1 MARRKSTKTIE
12 EGTRHLENPAILDDI
27 IRPEVSSAEVD
38 TAIKVAT
45 LIEQKN
51 KLNDPEAIRDMRD
64 MALACRDAKDPR
76 GIPTMLRLHAR
87 IRDAIPMYHAKSDEM
102 AEMYWVTMRDD
113 AYYKFDTFMTYME
126 RKRPLK
132 EQFYK
137 PRRRALYH
145 VAKGIQDLADNR
157 LDELFINL
165 PPRTGKTQIVKFAM
179 VWWGGRNPELSN
191 LYSAFSDKITS
202 AFYTGLNE
210 LMTDPTYCYQEVFPM
225 NHIVRTKGD
234 DEIIDL
240 NRNKSYPTFTCR
252 SLYGTLNGSCDCSG
266 LGVADDLLSGIE
278 EALSADRLET
288 AWGKFDNNF
297 MSRIK
302 FDYGAKLIN
311 MGTRWAI
318 LDPQGRRQELLETEA
333 AYEGWRYRII
343 SIPALNGSDES
354 NFDYDFGV
362 GFSTETYR
370 RRRASFEANNDVA
383 SWNAQYMQEPIDRQG
398 SVFTPDT
405 MKFYNGEL
413 PVGDDGKPMKPDR
426 IYMAVDEAFGG
437 GDYVSAPI
445 AFQYGNMHF
454 IHDVVYDNGDKFITR
469 PLIADA
475 ILRNG
480 VQAAQFEETATT
492 ADYHEWIS
500 DYLAE
505 RRYSCN
511 ITTKAPSTQ
520 TSKKFRIFDKAP
532 EIREYYFRD
541 SKHRTPQYTQFMNNL
556 YAFKMEGKVK
566 HDDAPD
572 SMAQLCEMKLK
583 GMFSADIYDSP
594 I

>member
-1 MARRKSTKTIE
+1 MAKRGRPRKIQRVETLE
-12 EGTRHLENPAILDDI
+12 EFEELTREKPDINLDDVI
-27 IRPEVSSAEVD
+27 K
-38 TAIKVAT
+38 TATWFEK
-45 LIEQKN
+45 QN
-51 KLNDPEAIRDMRD
+51 KLNDIQVMRDMRSL
-64 MALACRDAKDPR
+64 ALACKDADDPR
-76 GIPTMLRLHAR
+76 SVPTMIRINAR
-87 IRDAIPMYHAKSDEM
+87 IRDSIMRYHTKSDEM
-102 AEMYWVTMRDD
+102 AELYWKTMRDD
-113 AYYKFDTFMTYME
+113 AYYKFDSFMLYME
-126 RKRPLK
+126 RKRPEK

-137 PRRRALYH
+137 PRRGTLHH
-145 VAKGIQDLADNR
+145 VAKGIQALANDE

-191 LYSAFSDKITS
+191 LYTAFSDKITN
-202 AFYTGLNE
+202 AFYVGLNE
-210 LMTDPTYCYQEVFPM
+210 LMEDPTYCYDEVFPR
-225 NHIVRTKGD
+225 NKIVRTKGD

-240 NRNKSYPTFTCR
+240 NRNKTYPTFTCR

-278 EALSADRLET
+278 EALSLDRLDT

-318 LDPQGRRQELLETEA
+318 LDPQGRRQDLLENDP
-333 AYEGWRYRII
+333 AYEGWRYKVI
-343 SIPALNGSDES
+343 SIPALTSHDES
-354 NFDYDFGV
+354 NFNYPFGV
-362 GFSTETYR
+362 GFSSETYK
-370 RRRASFEANNDVA
+370 RRRASFEANNDIA
-383 SWNAQYMQEPIDRQG
+383 SWNAQYMQDPIDRQG

-405 MKFYNGEL
+405 MKFYNGKL
-413 PVGDDGKPMKPDR
+413 PVGENGKQLQPDR
-426 IYMAVDEAFGG
+426 IFMAVDEAFGG

-445 AFQYGNMHF
+445 CYQYGNQCF

-469 PLIADA
+469 PMVAEA
-475 ILRNG
+475 ILRNQ
-480 VQAAQFEETATT
+480 VQAVQFEETATT
-492 ADYHEWIS
+492 ADYHEWID
-500 DYLAE
+500 DYLRE
-505 RRYSCN
+505 RGYVCN

-532 EIREYYFRD
+532 EIRECYFRD
-541 SKHRTPQYTQFMNNL
+541 TSCRSMQYTMFMNNL
-556 YAFKMEGKVK
+556 YGFKMEGKVK

-572 SMAQLCEMKLK
+572 SMAQLCEMRMIGKYH
-583 GMFSADIYDSP
+583 ADVYDSP

>member
-1 MARRKSTKTIE
+1 MGRKPKAATLQMADSFE
-12 EGTRHLENPAILDDI
+12 ELEAMKQEKPKIDLDDVI
-27 IRPEVSSAEVD
+27 KAA
-38 TAIKVAT
+38 TAIEKRQNYKDFDV
-45 LIEQKN
+45 L
-51 KLNDPEAIRDMRD
+51 LDMRSL
-64 MALACRDAKDPR
+64 ALACKDSDDPR
-76 GIPTMLRLHAR
+76 AVQTMLRINAR
-87 IRDAIPMYHAKSDEM
+87 IRDEIPKHHAKRSKA
-102 AEMYWVTMRDD
+102 AEMYWQSMRDD
-113 AYYKFDTFMTYME
+113 AYYKFDLFMTYME
-126 RKRPLK
+126 RKRPER

-137 PRRRALYH
+137 PRRRPLYV
-145 VAKGIQDLADNR
+145 VAKGIQDLADDN

-191 LYSAFSDKITS
+191 LYTAFSDKITNS
-202 AFYTGLNE
+202 FYTGILE
-210 LMTDPTYCYQEVFPM
+210 LMTDPTYCYAEVFPR
-225 NHIVRTKGD
+225 NKIVRTKGD

-240 NRNKSYPTFTCR
+240 NRPKSYPTFTAR

-266 LGVADDLLSGIE
+266 LGVSDDLLSGIE
-278 EALSADRLET
+278 EALSIDRLDT

-318 LDPQGRRQELLETEA
+318 LDPQGRRQELLENDA
-333 AYEGWRYRII
+333 AYNGWRYKII
-343 SIPALNGSDES
+343 SIPALNENDES
-354 NFDYDFGV
+354 NFDYSYGV

-370 RRRASFEANNDVA
+370 RRRASFEANNDIA
-383 SWNAQYMQEPIDRQG
+383 SFNAQYQQDPIDRQG
-398 SVFTPDT
+398 AVFTPDT

-413 PVGDDGKPMKPDR
+413 PVGADGKLLKPDR
-426 IYMAVDEAFGG
+426 VYMAVDEAFGG
-437 GDYVSAPI
+437 GDFVAAPI
-445 AFQYGNMHF
+445 AYQYGNMHF
-454 IHDVVYDNGDKFITR
+454 IHDVVFDNGDKFVTR
-469 PLIADA
+469 PLVAEA
-475 ILRNG
+475 ILRNK
-480 VQAAQFEETATT
+480 VQACQFEETATT
-492 ADYHEWIS
+492 ADYHEWID
-500 DYLAE
+500 DYLRE
-505 RRYSCN
+505 RNYQCN

-541 SKHRTPQYTQFMNNL
+541 TGCRSPMYTQFISNL

-572 SMAQLCEMKLK
+572 SMAQLCEMKMQ
-583 GMFSADIYDSP
+583 GAFRAEVYDSP

>member
-1 MARRKSTKTIE
+1 MDRNRPVIE
-12 EGTRHLENPAILDDI
+12 LSSILTAAKLREEKKEWKDTSRI
-27 IRPEVSSAEVD
+27 SA
-38 TAIKVAT
+38 
-45 LIEQKN
+45 
-51 KLNDPEAIRDMRD
+51 MRD
-64 MALACRDAKDPR
+64 LALACKDCKDPQA
-76 GIPTMLRLHAR
+76 IPTMLRLHAR
-87 IRDAIPMYHAKSDEM
+87 IRAIIPEYHPNDDKM
-102 AEMYWVTMRDD
+102 AELYWKSMRDD
-113 AYYKFDTFMTYME
+113 AYSKFGCFMEYME
-126 RKRPLK
+126 RKRPQR

-137 PRRRALYH
+137 PRKGTLHH
-145 VAKGIQDLADNR
+145 VVKGIQALADDE

-191 LYSAFSDKITS
+191 LYTAFSDKITNS
-202 AFYTGLNE
+202 FYTGLNE
-210 LMTDPTYCYQEVFPM
+210 LMTDPTYCYSEIFPH
-225 NHIVRTKGD
+225 NKIVRTKGD

-240 NRNKSYPTFTCR
+240 NRPKSYPTFTCR

-302 FDYGAKLIN
+302 FDYGAKLID

-318 LDPQGRRQELLETEA
+318 LDPQGRRQELIETGA
-333 AYEGWRYRII
+333 AYKDWRYKII
-343 SIPALNGSDES
+343 SIPALNDRDES
-354 NFDYDFGV
+354 NFDYAYGV
-362 GFSTETYR
+362 GFSTETYKR
-370 RRRASFEANNDVA
+370 RRESFETNNDVA
-383 SWNAQYMQEPIDRQG
+383 SWNAQYMQQPIDRQG

-413 PVGDDGKPMKPDR
+413 PKGEDGKIIKPDR

-437 GDYVSAPI
+437 GDFVSAPI

-454 IHDVVYDNGDKFITR
+454 VHDVVFDNGDKFITR
-469 PLIADA
+469 PLIAEA
-475 ILRNG
+475 ILKYK
-480 VQAAQFEETATT
+480 VQAVQFEETATT
-492 ADYHEWIS
+492 ADYHEWID
-500 DYLAE
+500 DYLRE
-505 RRYSCN
+505 RNYQCN
-511 ITTKAPSTQ
+511 ITTKAPSTA

-541 SKHRTPQYTQFMNNL
+541 SSCRSPMYTQFLSQL

-572 SMAQLCEMKLK
+572 SMAQLCEMKMQ
-583 GMFSADIYDSP
+583 GVFSADIYDSP

>member
-1 MARRKSTKTIE
+1 MAKRGRPRKIE
-12 EGTRHLENPAILDDI
+12 RVESPEELERIMN
-27 IRPEVSSAEVD
+27 RPEIDLDVVIA
-38 TAIKVAT
+38 AAKK
-45 LIEQKN
+45 IEDRHQWDDKH
-51 KLNDPEAIRDMRD
+51 IVRSMRD
-64 MALACRDAKDPR
+64 LGLACRDSDDPR
-76 GIPTMLRLHAR
+76 AISTMLRIHSR
-87 IRDAIPMYHAKSDEM
+87 IRDEIPKYHGSSSEM
-102 AEMYWVTMRDD
+102 AEIYWQTMRLD
-113 AYYKFDTFMTYME
+113 AVHKFDCFMQYME
-126 RKRPLK
+126 RKRPLR

-137 PRRRALYH
+137 PRRKTLYTVARA
-145 VAKGIQDLADNR
+145 IQDLADDR

-191 LYSAFSDKITS
+191 LYTAFSDKITN

-210 LMTDPTYCYQEVFPM
+210 LMTDPTYCYAEVFPT

-240 NRNKSYPTFTCR
+240 NRNKTYPTFTCR

-278 EALSADRLET
+278 EALSLDRLDT

-302 FDYGAKLIN
+302 FDYGAKLID

-318 LDPQGRRQELLETEA
+318 LDPQGRRQELLEQDA
-333 AYEGWRYRII
+333 AYQGWRYRII
-343 SIPALNGSDES
+343 SIPALNGNDES

-362 GFSTETYR
+362 GFSTETYK
-370 RRRASFEANNDVA
+370 RRRASFEANNDIA
-383 SWNAQYMQEPIDRQG
+383 SWNAQYLQEPIDRQG
-398 SVFTPDT
+398 SVFLPDN
-405 MKFYNGEL
+405 MKFYNGKL
-413 PVGDDGKPMKPDR
+413 PVGEDGKTLKPDR
-426 IYMAVDEAFGG
+426 IYMACDEAFGG

-445 AFQYGNMHF
+445 AYQYGNMHF
-454 IHDVVYDNGDKFITR
+454 IHDVVFDNGDKFITR
-469 PLIADA
+469 PLVAEA
-475 ILRNG
+475 ILRNQ

-492 ADYHEWIS
+492 ADYHEWID
-500 DYLAE
+500 DYL
-505 RRYSCN
+505 RDRGYQCN

-541 SKHRTPQYTQFMNNL
+541 TSCRTPQYTQFMNNL
-556 YAFKMEGKVK
+556 YGFKMEGKVK

-572 SMAQLCEMKLK
+572 SMAQLCEMKMQ
-583 GMFSADIYDSP
+583 GIYNAVVYDSP

>member
-1 MARRKSTKTIE
+1 MGRKPKAATLQMADSFE
-12 EGTRHLENPAILDDI
+12 ELEAMKQEKPKIDLDDVI
-27 IRPEVSSAEVD
+27 KAA
-38 TAIKVAT
+38 TAIEKR
-45 LIEQKN
+45 QKY
-51 KLNDPEAIRDMRD
+51 NDFDVLLDMRSL
-64 MALACRDAKDPR
+64 ALACKDSDDPR
-76 GIPTMLRLHAR
+76 AVQTMLRINAR
-87 IRDAIPMYHAKSDEM
+87 IRDEIPKHHAKRSKA
-102 AEMYWVTMRDD
+102 AEMYWQSMRDD
-113 AYYKFDTFMTYME
+113 AYYKFDLFMTYME
-126 RKRPLK
+126 RKRPER

-137 PRRRALYH
+137 PRRRPLYV
-145 VAKGIQDLADNR
+145 VAKGIQDLADDK

-191 LYSAFSDKITS
+191 LYTAFSDKITNS
-202 AFYTGLNE
+202 FYTGILE
-210 LMTDPTYCYQEVFPM
+210 LMTDPTYCYAEVFPR
-225 NHIVRTKGD
+225 NKIVRTKGD

-240 NRNKSYPTFTCR
+240 NRPKSYPTFTAR

-266 LGVADDLLSGIE
+266 LAVSDDLLSGIE
-278 EALSADRLET
+278 EALSIDRLDT

-318 LDPQGRRQELLETEA
+318 LDPQGRRQDLLENDA
-333 AYEGWRYRII
+333 AYNGWRYKII
-343 SIPALNGSDES
+343 SIPALNENDES
-354 NFDYDFGV
+354 NFDYSYGV

-370 RRRASFEANNDVA
+370 RRRASFEANNDIA
-383 SWNAQYMQEPIDRQG
+383 SFNAQYQQDPIDRQG
-398 SVFTPDT
+398 AVFTPDT

-413 PVGDDGKPMKPDR
+413 PVGTDGKPLKPDR
-426 IYMAVDEAFGG
+426 VYMAVDEAFGG
-437 GDYVSAPI
+437 GDFVSAPI
-445 AFQYGNMHF
+445 AYQYGNMHF
-454 IHDVVYDNGDKFITR
+454 IHDVVFDNGDKFVTR
-469 PLIADA
+469 PLVAEA
-475 ILRNG
+475 ILRNK
-480 VQAAQFEETATT
+480 VQACQFEETATT
-492 ADYHEWIS
+492 ADYHEWID
-500 DYLAE
+500 DYLRE
-505 RRYSCN
+505 RNYQCN

-541 SKHRTPQYTQFMNNL
+541 TGCRSPMYTQFISNL

-572 SMAQLCEMKLK
+572 SMAQLCEMKMQGAFK
-583 GMFSADIYDSP
+583 AEVYDSP